1 MNMEYDVNESV
12 LKSFSG
18 STDIEM
24 MDDGKNTKLV
34 SKKVL
39 RTPWPTKRYSWSSKE
54 PPSTPEDGRVASHEQ
69 KMPSEPLVSMEKI
82 FVDKSEFEEEIDHD
96 RHLDSSYQMN
106 NDDDIVEI
114 AVSDTHSSVASTEEA
129 PSLKRLGVKS
139 SFKLTLSSFN
149 TSFILPPTKT
159 GPYKTE
165 SKLIHPQSS
174 LADQVAAEIGAL
186 YYEATQCNSK
196 EALEGLH
203 NYSHLG
209 YHIAEG
215 FLMRIYAL
223 GQCGVEK
230 DLHRAQTIALRLY
243 PIFRDMAE
251 ANEGIISIYAH
262 YHLGVCYS
270 EGLAVNKDPTIAIAW
285 YRESANR
292 GYTGAQAYLGYCYY
306 HGIGVQKNQPEA
318 VKWYQLAADQGHS
331 ASQFN
336 LAVCYEQE
344 HGVSKN
350 MEQAVRYY
358 RMAADQGSAAA
369 QYNLGRCYEKGEG
382 IMQNYH
388 KSFDW
393 YNESAKQG
401 YTMSEY
407 ALGCCYLSGFG
418 TDKDLSKGIEYLI
431 KACNK
436 DYDLALVKLGLC
448 YEEGNGVTKSLTTAI
463 QYYYKASELGNSS
476 ALYRIGH
483 FLFHGKGVEKDFNK
497 AVIFFQLASQRHHR
511 IAQIQLGICYQ
522 TGQGIK
528 KDPSIAFKL
537 FKTTAS
543 AGIAEGQYQL
553 ARCYEIGLGTNVDMK
568 EAIKYYKIAER
579 KGNAEAHQA
588 LERLRGSL

>member
-1 MNMEYDVNESV
+1 MSMEYDVNESV

-24 MDDGKNTKLV
+24 IDDRKNTKLV
-34 SKKVL
+34 SKKVP

-54 PPSTPEDGRVASHEQ
+54 APSTPEDGRIASNEQ

-82 FVDKSEFEEEIDHD
+82 FVDKSEFEDEVDHD
-96 RHLDSSYQMN
+96 RHNDSFYQTT

-196 EALEGLH
+196 EALDGLH
-203 NYSHLG
+203 NYSRLG

-223 GQCGVEK
+223 GQCGVEN
-230 DLHRAQTIALRLY
+230 DLHRAKTIALRLY

-251 ANEGIISIYAH
+251 ANEGILSIYAH

-285 YRESANR
+285 YR
-292 GYTGAQAYLGYCYY
+292 
-306 HGIGVQKNQPEA
+306 
-318 VKWYQLAADQGHS
+318 
-331 ASQFN
+331 
-336 LAVCYEQE
+336 
-344 HGVSKN
+344 
-350 MEQAVRYY
+350 
-358 RMAADQGSAAA
+358 
-369 QYNLGRCYEKGEG
+369 
-382 IMQNYH
+382 
-388 KSFDW
+388 
-393 YNESAKQG
+393 
-401 YTMSEY
+401 
-407 ALGCCYLSGFG
+407 CCHLSGFG
-418 TDKDLSKGIEYLI
+418 TDKDLLKGIEYLT

-528 KDPSIAFKL
+528 KDYSIAFKL

-553 ARCYEIGLGTNVDMK
+553 ARCFEIGLGTNVDMK